1 MYDIMVMEGE
11 NITTKGKT
19 MKNTQQHKIVLKS
32 SWFKKTKPDYRVVRK
47 PVSKK

>member
-1 MYDIMVMEGE
+1 MEGE